1 MAWVLPPLD
10 EWVSPRDLAWWIG
23 LVVAGFARGAD
34 LLSTWIATPRLQL
47 EGNPLARRL
56 GWKGGVILILLV
68 VPVVACWPML
78 AVSLATTSSLVAAR
92 NLQQAWLMRTMGEE
106 RYRLWFTGRVL
117 EASQPLVVG
126 CHMGEAALTGT
137 IGLVLMWL
145 GPVHLISFGV
155 GLGIAAYGFSV
166 ALFTGMSLWRFR

>member
-1 MAWVLPPLD
+1 MAWALPSLD
-10 EWVSPRDLAWWIG
+10 EWVRPGELVWWCGLAAVG
-23 LVVAGFARGAD
+23 LARGAD
-34 LLSTWIATPRLQL
+34 LLSTWIATPRLEL

-56 GWKGGVILILLV
+56 GWRGGVILNLLV

-92 NLQQAWLMRTMGEE
+92 NLQQAWLMRTMGES
-106 RYRLWFTGRVL
+106 RYRMWFTARVL
-117 EASQPLVVG
+117 ESARPLVVG
-126 CHMGEAALTGT
+126 CHMGEAALTALVGV
-137 IGLVLMWL
+137 VLMWL

-166 ALFTGMSLWRFR
+166 AVFTGMSLWRFR